1 MQLILQIS
9 SSSLNLLLAIY
20 IVFNMI
26 YCICIIAYY
35 IISIYNI
42 CVCVICILQSLA
54 SSLPSFSTSPV
65 YSQKDLT

>member
-42 CVCVICILQSLA
+42 CVCVIYIYFNHLPPVC
-54 SSLPSFSTSPV
+54 LPSAPV
-65 YSQKDLT
+65 QFIARRT